1 MMKRE
6 GWVGTQRCWFGME
19 GCEEGTGGRDRG
31 MLVWDGRLGM
41 EKVGLGLEWLG
52 GDTDTSPFLSFAP
65 HSLVIHLVR
74 NLKKRK
80 KGERNE

>member
-1 MMKRE
+1 MLVWDWKDV
-6 GWVGTQRCWFGME
+6 GWGLAVEIGRCWFGI
-19 GCEEGTGGRDRG
+19 GR
-31 MLVWDGRLGM
+31 MW
-41 EKVGLGLEWLG
+41 G

-65 HSLVIHLVR
+65 YSLVIHLVR